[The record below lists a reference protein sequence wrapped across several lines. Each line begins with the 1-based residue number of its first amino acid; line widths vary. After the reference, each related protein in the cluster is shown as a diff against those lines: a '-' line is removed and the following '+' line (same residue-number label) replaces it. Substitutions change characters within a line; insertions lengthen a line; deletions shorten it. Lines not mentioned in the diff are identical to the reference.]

1 MLAPS
6 SLVYRGTGASGA
18 AQPDSTMTR
27 RKSRASLVT
36 RPALPV
42 QVRAGVKSHILVLF
56 FTAAVCINNNNNNGL
71 DLYSAFHAPL
81 LLYVLYPVIQ
91 LSVCVCVLL
100 MLHQVQV
107 LRRATLVQK
116 AT

>member
-18 AQPDSTMTR
+18 AHPDSTMTR

-56 FTAAVCINNNNNNGL
+56 FTAAVCI
-71 DLYSAFHAPL
+71 APL
-81 LLYVLYPVIQ
+81 CPLSSNPVKC
-91 LSVCVCVLL
+91 VCVCVCL